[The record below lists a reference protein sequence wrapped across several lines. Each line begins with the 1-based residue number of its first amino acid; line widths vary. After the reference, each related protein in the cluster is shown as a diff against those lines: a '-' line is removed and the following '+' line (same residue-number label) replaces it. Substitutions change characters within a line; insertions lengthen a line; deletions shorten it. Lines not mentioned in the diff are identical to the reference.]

1 MARTQD
7 ETLHREL
14 RLGAADIHIAHDDPQ
29 EAAKRSAQ
37 SSVLF
42 SNMPLLATAIGQAGE
57 AIMITDASARI
68 RYVNPAFTAM
78 TGYTAEEAI
87 GQNPNMLKSEKQNP
101 EYYRDLW
108 NTITAGNIWRG
119 ELINRRKNGTLYT
132 EKMTIAPVR
141 DLENAISNYIAI
153 KEDVTDRRAAQASLR
168 IEEEK
173 ARKHLAEIELIYK
186 HAPVGLAVI
195 DREYR
200 VLRINER
207 MAAVCNLSAVQA
219 TGRKIVDLTPGIAV
233 ELIEVWRKVF
243 EDGEPK
249 LDVEIHGVGASS
261 TGAQDWLC
269 SYIPLKSESGEVISV
284 IASVLDITSRKRM
297 EKALRASAEH
307 YRLMFERNLAG
318 VFSYSEDGTIID
330 ANDACARM
338 LHYSSRQELVGLRR
352 ADLFF
357 DLGEAERRWALLKRD
372 KMVASHEVCV
382 KRKDGEGVWLLANLI
397 WVESGAGPPLVEAS
411 CIEITERKRIE
422 QEIRKAKDAAEAA
435 NEAKSQFL
443 ANMSHEIRT
452 PMNGVIGMTSLLLG
466 TSLSPEQQRYAEIAN
481 SSGKTLLTVINDIL
495 DFSKIEAR
503 RLTLELADFDLH
515 IPLQEAVE
523 MVALQAHLKGLE
535 LICDVAR
542 EVPRRLRGDA
552 GRLRQIL
559 VNLLANSVKF
569 THEGEMRLTVE
580 LEAEYKS
587 AAILR
592 FRVKDTGIGFPEGQ
606 APFLFEPFVQAD
618 GSATRKYGGTGLGL
632 TISKQLV
639 EMMGGRIG
647 AHSAPGKGS
656 TFWFT
661 IALEKQPEGAAPL
674 PKLDLS
680 LEAPRVLV
688 VDDNASSRGLLH
700 ALLTNCGCRSEET
713 GDISSAL
720 VVLQSAA
727 KASDPFR
734 VALLDGK
741 MPEGDGIAVGK
752 RIAADPDL
760 KGIALLLMC
769 PLGQET
775 NPDLLKISGFAG
787 RLSKPIWELSL
798 HEALSQA
805 LRMKTSASAAVKEI
819 STAPPSTSVVNS
831 PARILVVEDN
841 ATNQQV
847 ALAILRKLGYHVD
860 AVGSGAEALETLR
873 RTDYNIVLM
882 DCEMPGMDG
891 YETARRIRRST
902 NGMCNPDIP
911 IIALTAHAM
920 AGDREKCIAAGMND
934 YIAKPIE
941 PRQLAEVST
950 KWLKPPAQR
959 EPVRLT
965 EVSPPH
971 TQEVFKEE
979 ELVARLSGD
988 EVLARTIM
996 AGFLSDAPGQLRKL
1010 NQLIEQGDVRGA
1022 SMQAHTLK
1030 GAAATVSAPGL
1041 QELALQIQQAAN
1053 EGKLSRAAGLLVS
1066 VEQEFGRLKATL
1078 SQSGWV

>member
-7 ETLHREL
+7 ETLHHEL
-14 RLGAADIHIAHDDPQ
+14 RLGAADIHVAHDDPQ

-37 SSVLF
+37 SSVLY
-42 SNMPLLATAIGQAGE
+42 SNMPLLATAIAQAGE
-57 AIMITDASARI
+57 AIVITDASARI
-68 RYVNPAFTAM
+68 QYVNPAFTAM

-119 ELINRRKNGTLYT
+119 ELINRRKDGTLYT
-132 EKMTIAPVR
+132 AKMTIAPVR

-200 VLRINER
+200 VLRVNER
-207 MAAVCNLSAVQA
+207 LAGICNLSAAQA
-219 TGRKIVDLTPGIAV
+219 RGRKIVDLTPGIAV
-233 ELIEVWRKVF
+233 ELIEIWRKVF

-249 LDVEIHGVGASS
+249 LDVEIHAVVASS

-318 VFSYSEDGTIID
+318 VFRYSEDGTIID

-338 LHYSSRQELVGLRR
+338 LHYSSRQEIVGLRR
-352 ADLFF
+352 PDLFF
-357 DLGEAERRWALLKRD
+357 DPGEAERRWELLKRD
-372 KMVASHEVCV
+372 KILANHEVCV

-397 WVESGAGPPLVEAS
+397 WVETGAGPPLVEGS

-466 TSLSPEQQRYAEIAN
+466 TSLSPEQQQYAEIAN

-661 IALEKQPEGAAPL
+661 IALEKQPEGATPL

-688 VDDNASSRGLLH
+688 VDDNAASRGLLH
-700 ALLTNCGCRSEET
+700 TLLTNCGFRSEET

-787 RLSKPIWELSL
+787 RLSKPIWESSL

-819 STAPPSTSVVNS
+819 STAPPSTSVVDS
-831 PARILVVEDN
+831 PAGILVVEDN

-860 AVGSGAEALETLR
+860 AVGNGAEALETLR
-873 RTDYNIVLM
+873 RADYNIVLM

-891 YETARRIRRST
+891 YETARRIRRSST
-902 NGMCNPDIP
+902 GMCNPDIP

-941 PRQLAEVST
+941 PRQLAEVLP

-1010 NQLIEQGDVRGA
+1010 NQMIEQGDVRGA

-1041 QELALQIQQAAN
+1041 QELALQIQQAAT
-1053 EGKLSRAAGLLVS
+1053 EGKLSRAAALLVS

-1078 SQSGWV
+1078 SQSGWA

>member
-1 MARTQD
+1 MAGTQD
-7 ETLHREL
+7 QTAGREL
-14 RLGAADIHIAHDDPQ
+14 RLGAADIHVKHDDPQ
-29 EAAKRSAQ
+29 ESAKRSAL
-37 SSVLF
+37 SSVSF
-42 SNMPLLATAIGQAGE
+42 SNMPLLATAIAQAGE
-57 AIMITDASARI
+57 AIVITDASARI
-68 RYVNPAFTAM
+68 QYVNPAFTAM

-87 GQNPNMLKSEKQNP
+87 GQNPNILKSDQQKP

-119 ELINRRKNGTLYT
+119 ELINRRKDGSLYT

-168 IEEEK
+168 IQEEK
-173 ARKHLAEIELIYK
+173 AHKHLAEIELIYK

-207 MAAVCNLSAVQA
+207 LAAVCKLSAAQA
-219 TGRKIVDLTPGIAV
+219 TGRKIGDLTPGIAL
-233 ELIEVWRKVF
+233 ELIEIWRKVF
-243 EDGEPK
+243 EDGEPR
-249 LDVEIHGVGASS
+249 LDVEIHVAASS

-269 SYIPLKSESGEVISV
+269 SYFPLKSESGEVISV

-297 EKALRASAEH
+297 EKALQASEQH

-338 LHYSSRQELVGLRR
+338 LHYSSRQEIVGLRR

-357 DLGEAERRWALLKRD
+357 DPGDAERRWELLKRD
-372 KMVASHEVCV
+372 KMLANHEVCV

-397 WVESGAGPPLVEAS
+397 WVESAAGPPLVEGS
-411 CIEITERKRIE
+411 CIEITERRRIE
-422 QEIRKAKDAAEAA
+422 QEIRKAKDAAESA

-466 TSLSPEQQRYAEIAN
+466 TSLSPEQQQYAEIAN

-503 RLTLELADFDLH
+503 RLTLELTDFDLH

-569 THEGEMRLTVE
+569 THEGEMLLTVE

-606 APFLFEPFVQAD
+606 AAFLFQPFVQAD

-632 TISKQLV
+632 TIAKQLV

-647 AHSAPGKGS
+647 AHSSPGKGS

-688 VDDNASSRGLLH
+688 VDDNAASRGLLH
-700 ALLTNCGCRSEET
+700 MLLNNCGCRSEEV
-713 GDISSAL
+713 GDANSAL
-720 VVLQSAA
+720 AALQSAA

-741 MPEGDGIAVGK
+741 MPESDAIAVGK
-752 RIAADPDL
+752 QIAADPDL

-769 PLGQET
+769 PLGQESD
-775 NPDLLKISGFAG
+775 PGLLKVSGFAG
-787 RLSKPIWELSL
+787 RLSKPIWESSL
-798 HEALSQA
+798 HEALARA
-805 LRMKTSASAAVKEI
+805 LRMKGPEPVAVKEI
-819 STAPPSTSVVNS
+819 STNPPNKSVLDS
-831 PARILVVEDN
+831 PVRILVVEDN

-847 ALAILRKLGYHVD
+847 ALAILRTLGHQAD
-860 AVGSGAEALETLR
+860 AVGNGAEALERLR
-873 RTDYNIVLM
+873 RADYSIVLM

-891 YETARRIRRST
+891 YETARRIRQSSSE
-902 NGMCNPDIP
+902 MCNPDIP
-911 IIALTAHAM
+911 IIAVTAHAM

-934 YIAKPIE
+934 YIPKPIE
-941 PRQLAEVST
+941 PRQLAEVLP
-950 KWLKPPAQR
+950 KWARPAAQHER
-959 EPVRLT
+959 VPLAQKSSRL
-965 EVSPPH
+965 
-971 TQEVFKEE
+971 TQEVFREE
-979 ELVARLSGD
+979 ALVSRLSGD
-988 EVLARTIM
+988 EALARTIM
-996 AGFLSDAPGQLRKL
+996 AGFLSDAPRQLRML
-1010 NQLIEQGDVRGA
+1010 SQLIEQGDVGGV

-1041 QELALQIQQAAN
+1041 QELALQIQQAATDGN
-1053 EGKLSRAAGLLVS
+1053 MSRAAELLAS
-1066 VEQEFGRLKATL
+1066 MEQEFGRLKATL
-1078 SQSGWV
+1078 SQSGWA